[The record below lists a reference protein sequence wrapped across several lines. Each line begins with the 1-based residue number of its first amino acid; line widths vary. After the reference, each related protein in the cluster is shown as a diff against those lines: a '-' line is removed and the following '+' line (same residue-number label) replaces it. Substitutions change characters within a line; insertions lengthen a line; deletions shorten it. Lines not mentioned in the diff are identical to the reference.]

1 MRLEPAGDLAS
12 DVVVQASLRDFPGS
26 AAVEGPASRR
36 PASAAGPPSR
46 RDDEL
51 RAARDVMLDAIA
63 VRPGWAYHWFL
74 LGRVATA
81 ATEHAEAPVPVGRH
95 ELWAGP
101 LRQAAAAAP
110 GLDAIWVSLAGAYLD
125 HWPELTPAMRAQATA
140 VIRRA
145 FLDWDFLSR
154 GFSSALATLGPQKA
168 VALLPET
175 PHALEVAARALS
187 REGNMQDAALLMA
200 RRDRA
205 EREERAADLR
215 RIEQRYHFGDIR
227 GLRIACL
234 AWVSE
239 HPPGDFDDSVGRAQ
253 AARVLELYPSDR
265 GGSWRSDPRADLV
278 RFFLNGRESQVKRE
292 ALARA
297 LESLSGVP
305 EAILARGKVLVAD
318 LEGAEELASKS
329 QDLDSLDWVP
339 YFVEL
344 ARLELK
350 RGRPRDAQR
359 ALERL
364 ADGAREDCDVLL
376 TRRDVARALR
386 DRAELE
392 AVEETLKRL
401 RVRSHSVETEPGSPE
416 AALSFC
422 LDPDWAKGRVLI
434 VQIEVAAPAVL
445 VYGWDGGRSGTLL
458 ASESSTILRVPLT
471 GLSGRNFSVR
481 AALGGPVRELRAA
494 VTEPTG

>member
-1 MRLEPAGDLAS
+1 MPLEPAGDLAS
-12 DVVVQASLRDFPGS
+12 DVAVQAALRDFPGS
-26 AAVEGPASRR
+26 VAVEGPASRR
-36 PASAAGPPSR
+36 PAVSAESLPR

-51 RAARDVMLDAIA
+51 HAARDVMLDAIA
-63 VRPGWAYHWFL
+63 VRPGWAYHRFL

-81 ATEHAEAPVPVGRH
+81 AAEHSEAPVPAGRH

-125 HWPELTPAMRAQATA
+125 HWPELPPTMRAQATA
-140 VIRRA
+140 VMRRA

-200 RRDRA
+200 RKDRA
-205 EREERAADLR
+205 EREDRAADLR

-234 AWVSE
+234 SWVSE

-359 ALERL
+359 ALARL
-364 ADGAREDCDVLL
+364 AAGAREDCDVLL

-386 DRAELE
+386 DSAELE

-401 RVRSHSVETEPGSPE
+401 RVRSHSVETEPGSLE
-416 AALSFC
+416 TALSFC

-494 VTEPTG
+494 VTVPTG